1 MDILGENNEKKRRVA
16 IYIRVSTTEQ
26 RIDGYGLEAQEKKLI
41 EYVNNKGANYETKPA
56 WIFRDTHTGSDLNRE
71 KLNELREAVKNKKFD
86 AVLVWKIDRL
96 SRSLKHLLAVFEEF
110 EKNEVSFISVQ
121 ENIDFRG
128 PIGRLIFQV
137 FGAIAQFERELIKGR
152 TQMGRL
158 ASAEMGNYTGTS
170 IPYGYRPVANP
181 GGRGKKLEIV
191 PEEKKQVENI
201 FRWYIFDGLGLGEIA
216 NKLNEQ
222 GVPKSK
228 LAKGGGRVWKEMV
241 IRKII
246 HNPIYRGEFVA
257 NKFDENGVMLPEDKW
272 TIVAIPPCV
281 SELTFQQAQVICK
294 DKTAG
299 NRKEVY
305 LLSGKLRDVSI
316 QPSKSFTGCQR
327 YKGGFSY
334 RRKQFADKSGVH
346 NTVFEIPAQQIED
359 WIWLKIRLALKEPEV
374 FINNYLSNQYKG
386 NNRAEEAHTRL
397 QKLRADRLTAELAIS
412 KVEEAFETG
421 NYSEEKMAEKVRGR
435 NDEITRIDNQIQ
447 QIEDELRILG
457 SVNIEVQKLR
467 EASAQ
472 VNYNLNNLTQRHKKI
487 LVDLFIDRVE
497 MSRKR
502 GEGKRWDIW
511 AEIYFRFNPN
521 KFPSTATEGRTSK
534 PQQVNKNAKKIP
546 NEGDSGADERT

>member
-1 MDILGENNEKKRRVA
+1 MDMLGENSGKKNRVA

-26 RIDGYGLEAQEKKLI
+26 RIDGYGLEAQERKLVD
-41 EYVNNKGANYETKPA
+41 YVNNKGANYETKSA

-71 KLNELREAVKNKKFD
+71 KLNELREAVRNKKFD
-86 AVLVWKIDRL
+86 SVLVWKIDRL
-96 SRSLKHLLAVFEEF
+96 SRSLKHLLAIFEEF
-110 EKNEVSFISVQ
+110 ERNDVSFISVQ

-128 PIGRLIFQV
+128 PIGRLIFQM

-170 IPYGYRPVANP
+170 IPYGYKSAPNAS
-181 GGRGKKLEIV
+181 GRGRKLEIV
-191 PEEKKQVENI
+191 PAEKKQIENI
-201 FRWYIFDGLGLGEIA
+201 FHWYIFDGLGLGEIA
-216 NKLNEQ
+216 NKLNEL

-228 LAKGGGRVWKEMV
+228 LAKGGGKVWKEMV

-246 HNPIYRGEFVA
+246 HNPMYRGEFAA
-257 NKFDENGVMLPEDKW
+257 NKFDENGIMLPEDKW
-272 TIVAIPPCV
+272 TIVPIPPCI
-281 SELTFQQAQVICK
+281 SELTFQQAQIACK

-299 NRKEVY
+299 NRKEFY
-305 LLSGKLRDVSI
+305 LLSGKLRDISI
-316 QPSKSFTGCQR
+316 QPSKAFTGCQR
-327 YKGGFSY
+327 HKGGYSY
-334 RRKQFADKSGVH
+334 RRKQFDDKEGMH
-346 NTVFEIPAQQIED
+346 NAVFEVPARQIED
-359 WIWLKIRLALKEPEV
+359 YIWSKIRLALKEPEV

-386 NNRAEEAHTRL
+386 NNRAEEAQARL

-435 NDEITRIDNQIQ
+435 NDEITRIDERIQ

-472 VNYNLNNLTQRHKKI
+472 VNYNLDNLTQKHRKI

-497 MSRKR
+497 MNRTRS
-502 GEGKRWDIW
+502 EGKRWNIT

-521 KFPSTATEGRTSK
+521 KFPSTATKGRTSK
-534 PQQVNKNAKKIP
+534 PQQINKNAKSIP
-546 NEGDSGADERT
+546 NERGDGADERT